1 MDDRRVRQLHLHVA
15 ADAERVGFVF
25 RIFQGHGESGHGD
38 DYPRLQLDGHV
49 IVHTGGVLLAGL
61 SGIVLAQHDALLHVS
76 EPVAGDRMTRLVQAD
91 AHRRFGRPVMVDDRL
106 ASGDEPV
113 VCAYHRLPP
122 VITSNMTANGTTSW
136 LACVLHT
143 GPYQPGE
150 GMSSQSGPS
159 ERIQRRIATTGLPQ
173 DS

>member
-1 MDDRRVRQLHLHVA
+1 MDDRRVHQLHLHVA

-38 DYPRLQLDGHV
+38 DYLRLQSDGHV

-61 SGIVLAQHDALLHVS
+61 SGIVLVQHDALLHVS
-76 EPVAGDRMTRLVQAD
+76 EPVAGDRMTRLVQP
-91 AHRRFGRPVMVDDRL
+91 GMVDDRL

>member
-1 MDDRRVRQLHLHVA
+1 MDDRRVHQLHLHVA

-38 DYPRLQLDGHV
+38 DYLRLQSDGHV

-76 EPVAGDRMTRLVQAD
+76 EPVAGDRMTRLVQL
-91 AHRRFGRPVMVDDRL
+91 GMVDDRL